1 MSLLTWA
8 LGYIPFRAFGT
19 KNKLLAAV
27 NITCRCEVPFVIAI
41 DDGDFTYKQVLKNS
55 HNCLNLL
62 EFLQVA
68 FKCTRPNVIA

>member
-27 NITCRCEVPFVIAI
+27 NITCRCVVPFVIAT
-41 DDGDFTYKQVLKNS
+41 DDGDFTYKQVQKNS
-55 HNCLNLL
+55 HN
-62 EFLQVA
+62 
-68 FKCTRPNVIA
+68 